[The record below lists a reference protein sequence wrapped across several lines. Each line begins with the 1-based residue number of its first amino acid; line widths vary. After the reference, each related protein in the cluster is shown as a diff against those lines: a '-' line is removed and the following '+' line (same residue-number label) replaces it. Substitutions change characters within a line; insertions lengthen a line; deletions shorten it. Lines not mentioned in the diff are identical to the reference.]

1 MLPKYTAVQTAR
13 SSKHRICSAYRV
25 IFRTVALYST
35 PKVQVR
41 DLVVIPDLDET
52 YTNGSL
58 AISADIR
65 NFGKKAAKGYQ
76 MAYTL
81 YANKLYSD
89 ENTPVANAVA
99 SATVNLVNP
108 NETVEAEKA
117 IM

>member
-1 MLPKYTAVQTAR
+1 
-13 SSKHRICSAYRV
+13 
-25 IFRTVALYST
+25 
-35 PKVQVR
+35 
-41 DLVVIPDLDET
+41 
-52 YTNGSL
+52 
-58 AISADIR
+58 
-65 NFGKKAAKGYQ
+65 

-117 IM
+117 IMNVQSPTNGRLNSPTSTHSLQN